1 MESVL
6 LYGSRY
12 GSAQRYAQ
20 ALSQQTGISALPAD
34 QAGNLSPY
42 GRVIFLG
49 GVYAGGVRGLAKTVR
64 ALEPGQALL
73 VATVGLADPNDPVNA
88 ANLRSFVRR
97 VLPAE
102 RAETTPIFHLRGG
115 IDYQRLSFPHR
126 TMMALLYRQVQKKPM
141 EQRSA
146 EERAI
151 ADTYGKAVDFVDFQT
166 LDGLLQAIEKG
177 SDA

>member
-1 MESVL
+1 MV
-6 LYGSRY
+6 
-12 GSAQRYAQ
+12 
-20 ALSQQTGISALPAD
+20 
-34 QAGNLSPY
+34 
-42 GRVIFLG
+42 
-49 GVYAGGVRGLAKTVR
+49 
-64 ALEPGQALL
+64 
-73 VATVGLADPNDPVNA
+73 TVGLADPNDPVNA

-102 RAETTPIFHLRGG
+102 WAESTPIFHLGGG
-115 IDYQRLSFPHR
+115 IDYQRLTFPHR
-126 TMMALLYRQVQKKPM
+126 TMMALLYRQVQKKPS

-166 LDGLLQAIEKG
+166 LNGLLQAIEKG